1 MQKNISEWNENDK
14 QIAQI
19 IGFVKK
25 DPDEIIKSAKKK
37 TGMKQSNA
45 LTKMN
50 GGGKIWKIFLK

>member
-1 MQKNISEWNENDK
+1 MATFDFVKLHNQWKIHLMQKNISEWNENDK

-37 TGMKQSNA
+37 TGMK
-45 LTKMN
+45 
-50 GGGKIWKIFLK
+50 